1 MSSNSREIHDKV
13 IDFKSRFTKG
23 LTRSE
28 IEVLLKKFPSVSQ
41 RRFFN
46 KMGIVTVQLIK
57 GEIVYYR
64 SDIISAIT
72 CCIEKRDLNTSEFD

>member
-1 MSSNSREIHDKV
+1 MSNREIHDKV
-13 IDFKSRFTKG
+13 VGFKSRFTKG
-23 LTRSE
+23 LTRGE

-46 KMGIVTVQLIK
+46 KMGVVTVQLIK
-57 GEIVYYR
+57 GEVVYYR

-72 CCIEKRDLNTSEFD
+72 CCIEKRDINASEFD